1 MSWFAVAWSGFVAV
15 ILSIAFLSAFH
26 ALHLTQFSPT
36 IQLGCL
42 VVKNPRHPAAET
54 TGFVMLLLL
63 GSTILPAVYAR
74 FMEVAGG
81 PSWQWG
87 LGIGVVHGLLAA
99 AFLPV
104 FGTISACIRA
114 GAIPAPGPM
123 GTRWG
128 WLTPVALAAG
138 HGLYGAVCGAIL
150 GNL

>member
-1 MSWFAVAWSGFVAV
+1 MTAFAVAWSGFVAV
-15 ILSIAFLSAFH
+15 ILAMALLSAFR
-26 ALHLTQFSPT
+26 ALSLTEFSPT

-54 TGFVMLLLL
+54 TGFAMLLLL
-63 GSTILPAVYAR
+63 GSTIVPAVYAQLLN
-74 FMEVAGG
+74 VVGG

-87 LGIGVVHGLLAA
+87 LALGVVHGLLAA
-99 AFLPV
+99 ALLPA

-138 HGLYGAVCGAIL
+138 HGLYGAVCAAIL
-150 GNL
+150 ENL